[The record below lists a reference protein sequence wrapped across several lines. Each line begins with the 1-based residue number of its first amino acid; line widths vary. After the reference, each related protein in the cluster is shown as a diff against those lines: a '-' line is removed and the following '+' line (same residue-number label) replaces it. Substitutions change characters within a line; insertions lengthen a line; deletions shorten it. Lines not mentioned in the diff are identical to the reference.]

1 MEITKLS
8 IVVPCY
14 NERFTIEF
22 ILLKVICAPI
32 QLKEKEIIIVDD
44 CSKDGS
50 LEILEGLAKNW
61 KSGFQDILERWINK
75 HPTNINYKVLF
86 NENIDKCS
94 FSLAAHKKNMG
105 KGAALRTGIK
115 RTTGDIILIQDAD
128 LEYDPFEYPKL
139 LEPLLEGKAEVVF
152 GSRYLGESRR
162 VLSFRHTLINKS
174 LTIASNLF
182 SDLNLTDME
191 TCYKVFKSSILKTL
205 LLKSNRFGFEPEV
218 TAKLS
223 HLGCT
228 IYEVPIS
235 YSGRT
240 YEEGKK
246 IGAKDALKAFWCI
259 LRYNLF
265 PGQIV
270 DEPNIQDTYRM
281 SESII
286 YNKEIFANIKDFCGQ
301 KVLEIGGHIGS
312 FTYLL
317 KNKHEVTTVDSD
329 DIAIDILSNRFQ
341 NALNVD
347 VVKWEITKDAPENIT
362 DKTFN
367 TIVAINVLD
376 HIKDDSTLLKKFYD
390 MLPKNGNIVLMTTN
404 HSSLY
409 SKMDAM
415 LGHYRRYNKKDL
427 SKKLTAAGFKIDK
440 IYTYNFIGYF
450 GWLLFAKIFKRTSL
464 PQKTRFFDLFAKFY
478 LPLERHLIAPPVG
491 LSLFAVAKKR
501 PVTSKLK
508 CPT

>member
-1 MEITKLS
+1 MEIKKLS
-8 IVVPCY
+8 IVMPCY

-22 ILLKVICAPI
+22 ILLKVVCAPI
-32 QLKEKEIIIVDD
+32 QLNEKEIIIVDD

-50 LEILEGLAKNW
+50 LEILEHLAKDW
-61 KSGFQDILERWINK
+61 KAGLEEILERWIKK
-75 HPTNINYKVLF
+75 HPTNINYKTLF
-86 NENIDKCS
+86 NENIKKCS
-94 FSLAAHKKNMG
+94 FVLSAHKKNMG

-115 RTTGDIILIQDAD
+115 HTTGDIILIQDAD
-128 LEYDPFEYPKL
+128 LEYDPFEYPRL

-174 LTIASNLF
+174 LTITSNLF

-191 TCYKVFKSSILKTL
+191 TCYKVFKSSILKTMS
-205 LLKSNRFGFEPEV
+205 LKSNRFGFEPEV

-246 IGAKDALKAFWCI
+246 IGAKDAIKAFWCI
-259 LRYNLF
+259 LRYNMF

-281 SESII
+281 SESIL
-286 YNKEIFANIKDFCGQ
+286 YNKEIFTNIKDFCGQ

-317 KNKHEVTTVDSD
+317 KNKHEVTTIDSD
-329 DIAIDILSNRFQ
+329 DTSISILSNRFQ
-341 NALNVD
+341 NSLNVE
-347 VVKWEITKDAPENIT
+347 VVKWDVTKEAPGPIKN
-362 DKTFN
+362 KTFN

-376 HIKDDSTLLKKFYD
+376 HIKDDVTLLKKFHS
-390 MLPKNGNIVLMTTN
+390 MLPKKGNVVLMTTN
-404 HSSLY
+404 HHSLF
-409 SKMDAM
+409 SKMDTM
-415 LGHYRRYNKKDL
+415 LGHYRRYNKKEL
-427 SKKLTAAGFKIDK
+427 SKKLTEAGFEIEK
-440 IYTYNFIGYF
+440 IYTYNFAGYL
-450 GWLLFAKIFKRTSL
+450 GWLLFAKLFKKTTL
-464 PQKTRFFDLFAKFY
+464 PQQAKFFDLFARFY
-478 LPLERHLIAPPVG
+478 LPIERHLITPPVG
-491 LSLFAVAKKR
+491 LSLIAVAKKR
-501 PVTSKLK
+501 P
-508 CPT
+508 

>member
-1 MEITKLS
+1 MQYSIKKEMNELS

-32 QLKEKEIIIVDD
+32 QLSKKEIIIVDD

-50 LEILEGLAKNW
+50 LEILEGLARDWRK
-61 KSGFQDILERWINK
+61 GFEDILDRWVKK
-75 HPTNINYKVLF
+75 HPLNVNYRELF
-86 NENIDKCS
+86 KENIDKCS
-94 FSLAAHKKNMG
+94 FILAAHKKNKG

-115 RTTGDIILIQDAD
+115 HTTGDIILIQDAD

-174 LTIASNLF
+174 LTVASNLF

-223 HLGCT
+223 HLGCA
-228 IYEVPIS
+228 IFEVPIS

-246 IGAKDALKAFWCI
+246 IGAKDAVKALWSI
-259 LRYNLF
+259 VKYNMF

-270 DEPNIQDTYRM
+270 DEPNTEDTYRM
-281 SESII
+281 AESIS
-286 YNKEIFANIKDFCGQ
+286 YNKEIFNNIKDHCGQ

-329 DIAIDILSNRFQ
+329 DTSIAILSNRFQ
-341 NALNVD
+341 NALNVE
-347 VVKWEITKDAPENIT
+347 VVKWDVTKDIPDTIRHEQ
-362 DKTFN
+362 FN
-367 TIVAINVLD
+367 TIAAINILD
-376 HIKDDSTLLKKFYD
+376 HIKDDSALLKKFYLI
-390 MLPKNGNIVLMTTN
+390 LPAGGNVVLMTTN
-404 HSSLY
+404 HRSLY
-409 SKMDAM
+409 SKLDRM
-415 LGHYRRYNKKDL
+415 LEHHRRYNKQELAQKLKD
-427 SKKLTAAGFKIDK
+427 AGFEIEKL
-440 IYTYNFIGYF
+440 YTYNLVGYF
-450 GWLLFAKIFKRTSL
+450 GWLLFAKIFKRTAL
-464 PQKTRFFDLFAKFY
+464 PQQTRFFDLFAKFY
-478 LPLERHLIAPPVG
+478 LPLERRLFTPPVG
-491 LSLFAVAKKR
+491 LSLIAVARKNK
-501 PVTSKLK
+501 
-508 CPT
+508 